1 MGMKQIS
8 VFLENT
14 TGRLCEV
21 TKTLA
26 KAGIN
31 LRAINIADTADFGIL
46 RIIVDKT
53 EEAANV
59 LNAAGFTIKMT
70 TVAAVEID
78 DKPGS
83 LDKLIEM
90 IQQSGINIEYLYAS
104 LGGAANVLNA
114 AGFTIK
120 MTTVAAVEIDDKPG
134 SLDKLIVLIQK
145 SGINIEYLYASLG
158 GNSGKAV
165 VIFKLED
172 HDKGFALLEKSG
184 LVLADKL

>member
-21 TKTLA
+21 TRTLA

-31 LRAINIADTADFGIL
+31 LRALNIADTAEFGIL

-53 EEAANV
+53 DEAAEI
-59 LNAAGFTIKMT
+59 LNKAGFTIKMT
-70 TVAAVEID
+70 MVAAVEIE

-83 LDKLIEM
+83 LDKLMVM
-90 IQQSGINIEYLYAS
+90 IQK
-104 LGGAANVLNA
+104 
-114 AGFTIK
+114 F
-120 MTTVAAVEIDDKPG
+120 
-134 SLDKLIVLIQK
+134 
-145 SGINIEYLYASLG
+145 GINIEYLYASLG

-172 HDKGFALLEKSG
+172 QDKGFALLEESG
-184 LVLADKL
+184 LVLADRI